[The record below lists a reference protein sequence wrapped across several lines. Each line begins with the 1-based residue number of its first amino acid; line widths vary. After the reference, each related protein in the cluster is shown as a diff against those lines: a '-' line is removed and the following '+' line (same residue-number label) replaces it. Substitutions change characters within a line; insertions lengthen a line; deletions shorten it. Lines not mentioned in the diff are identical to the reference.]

1 MSNELVIPEH
11 ELPDWMRSAR
21 QRFDWSIVI
30 VAVLS
35 LVLAWP
41 FLFSEGLPR
50 TNDAERYAFRSADM
64 AQALREGWLYPRWSP
79 HAMFG
84 YGAPIPNFEAP
95 AAPYLAALIEVL
107 FTNDPVVAVRL
118 MFILS
123 FLLAGTGAYLLARR
137 HSEAG
142 TAIIAATLYVY
153 SPQVGLNTPHLSGD
167 LAIMLGLG
175 LLPWAIWQMDRL
187 LRQRGSRAIAV
198 AGLLQT
204 LLLLAEPR
212 IWACNVVLIAGL
224 TPLIAVQ
231 QRHPRAL
238 AQCLSVI
245 ILSLGLSA
253 FYWLPAISESSA
265 LRWIEPHPST
275 FMTNLSLA
283 SILQPALALDPLAL
297 KPAQQPVL
305 GIVLM
310 LGTLLSLP
318 ALLLRVKGYSSHA
331 FFLLAAALFIV
342 AGLQRLIP
350 IDISIGVA
358 SLCLAQAASRAML
371 LRFLW
376 RPVPRRLAL
385 GAAAAL
391 ILAFSTA
398 IWRVPL
404 KVAAPVVTT
413 PQEQVRFE
421 QQGYGIAV
429 LPANRPIPTILA
441 PTVRPNPLLL
451 NGYTSNNL
459 NRFGET
465 TLDQSEASVLETT
478 TQSLLY
484 LVRLHQP
491 GPVTILLAYDPGWRA
506 TLNDQPLPIERSSEG
521 LIVVDLPPIRGGQ
534 LSLWLEETPARAAGW
549 VLSLFALFL
558 SGGFLVNRQEQRYDA
573 SIQILE
579 QDELRI
585 LAVVVG
591 TSIAITLFL
600 ISPVVPQVLQASPGS
615 GLQNVI
621 RLGYRT
627 DTGLEAIGYRL
638 SQTLARAGDSLEI
651 ALYWQALR
659 FIPDNYQIRLQ
670 IRNVEQGQIVATE
683 SVQTPGNYPTRR
695 WQRNLY
701 VVDTHSLWLP
711 SDLAPGRY
719 VITVEAL
726 RCQPDCASGQRLIFF
741 NEAGLE
747 PGSLLT
753 LPQIITV
760 IQH

>member
-11 ELPDWMRSAR
+11 ELPAWMHSAR

-50 TNDAERYAFRSADM
+50 SNDAERYAFRSADM
-64 AQALREGWLYPRWSP
+64 AQALREGWLYPRWSA

-118 MFILS
+118 VFILS

-153 SPQVGLNTPHLSGD
+153 SPQVGLNAPHLSGD

-175 LLPWAIWQMDRL
+175 LLPWAVWQIDRL
-187 LRQRGSRAIAV
+187 LWQQSSRAIALG
-198 AGLLQT
+198 ALLQA
-204 LLLLAEPR
+204 LLLLTEPR
-212 IWACNVVLIAGL
+212 IWVCNLVLIAGL
-224 TPLIAVQ
+224 ILLIAVQ

-245 ILSLGLSA
+245 TLSLGLSA
-253 FYWLPAISESSA
+253 FYWLPALSESNT
-265 LRWIEPHPST
+265 LHWIEPNSPSSAI
-275 FMTNLSLA
+275 NPSLA
-283 SILQPALALDPLAL
+283 SVLQPAIALDPLAL
-297 KPAQQPVL
+297 KPVQQPVS
-305 GIVLM
+305 GMVLL

-318 ALLLRVKGYSSHA
+318 ALLLRIKGYSSHA
-331 FFLLAAALFIV
+331 FFLLAGGLFIF

-350 IDISIGVA
+350 IDISVGIT

-371 LRFLW
+371 LRFRW

-385 GAAAAL
+385 GTATAL

-398 IWRVPL
+398 VWRVPL
-404 KVAAPVVTT
+404 QVSVPIVTT
-413 PQEQVRFE
+413 PQEQIRFE
-421 QQGYGIAV
+421 QQGYGIAM
-429 LPANRPIPTILA
+429 LPASRPIPTMLA

-451 NGYTSNNL
+451 NGYASNNL

-465 TLDQSEASVLETT
+465 TLDQSEASVLEST

-506 TLNDQPLPIERSSEG
+506 TLNDQPLQIERNPEG
-521 LIVVDLPPIRGGQ
+521 LIVVDLPPIRGSQ
-534 LSLWLEETPARAAGW
+534 LSLRLEETPVRAAGW
-549 VLSLFALFL
+549 ILALFSLFLAV
-558 SGGFLVNRQEQRYDA
+558 GFLLNRQERRYEA
-573 SIQILE
+573 SVHVLE
-579 QDELRI
+579 QDELRM
-585 LAVVVG
+585 LTVVVG

-600 ISPVVPQVLQASPGS
+600 ISPMVPQALQAVPGS

-638 SQTLARAGDSLEI
+638 SQTLSRPGDRLEI

-683 SVQTPGNYPTRR
+683 SAQTPGNYPTRR

-701 VVDTHSLWLP
+701 VVDMHSLWLP
-711 SDLAPGRY
+711 TDLAPGRY

-726 RCQPDCASGQRLIFF
+726 RCQPDCDSGQRLIFF
-741 NEAGLE
+741 NEAGQE

-760 IQH
+760 IQQ